1 MRNIYRAAAA
11 AVAMGICAPATAQ
24 SFESCRDAATSW
36 REREIARQ
44 CAGKTGETRRS
55 CERRIGEVYMDKVRR
70 CTAVE
75 NQRLDRDRAR
85 EAERRER
92 ERLRAKPS
100 PKSTEGRN

>member
-1 MRNIYRAAAA
+1 MRNMYRAAAA
-11 AVAMGICAPATAQ
+11 AAVMGICAPAMAQ
-24 SFESCRDAATSW
+24 SFESCRSDAVSW

-44 CAGKTGETRRS
+44 CAGKTGETRHS

-75 NQRLDRDRAR
+75 NQRLERERAR

-92 ERLRAKPS
+92 ERLRTKPD
-100 PKSTEGRN
+100 PKSAEGRI